1 MGDYGCKLKMDKGT
15 DVLAAQALLLKVF
28 LLVGGPKC
36 SEYVRALSAS
46 IAQWSE
52 FERTNHPCWQLFQ
65 HNANAF
71 NEESG
76 EISLSVL
83 ARELARTGVR
93 SDIEKVAKSF
103 KLVKA
108 KAEVAA
114 DVGVDISGDD
124 FGSDEHGRRI
134 DPEGEEVKATAAFFS
149 GVIRHVLAG
158 AWRHFD
164 KDCGRLDHDK
174 KAARPTVAMAAFPH
188 CFRSVAGLLDGAVGK
203 VKSSVGQFW
212 VAEHVDIWPAAIPA
226 IDFSSDEDDEVQGA
240 GAGAGQVAGEA
251 KSKKRKAAKAPAGA
265 AGGAA
270 KRAKKACGDELVGSV
285 VAVPAWKFGAQW
297 AAHHFQRPSKAV
309 LIGDVT
315 EWDGKRRFDPFSVA
329 MREDKGYI
337 LRLKQSEVEEFRLDG
352 ANAAL
357 AVDTP
362 WKEGVEAE

>member
-1 MGDYGCKLKMDKGT
+1 MDAGS

-28 LLVGGPKC
+28 LLIGGSKC
-36 SEYVRALSAS
+36 SEYVRALTAS
-46 IAQWSE
+46 LAQWSE
-52 FERTNHPCWQLFQ
+52 YERCNHPCWQMFTN
-65 HNANAF
+65 NASVF

-83 ARELARTGVR
+83 AREIARGGVR
-93 SDIEKVAKSF
+93 SDCKKVSQTF

-114 DVGVDISGDD
+114 DIGVDISGGD

-134 DPEGEEVKATAAFFS
+134 DPNGDEVKATAAYFS
-149 GVIRHVLAG
+149 VVIRHALAG
-158 AWRHFD
+158 ALRHYG
-164 KDCGRLDHDK
+164 KDCGFLGKGVRT
-174 KAARPTVAMAAFPH
+174 ARPTEPMAKFPT
-188 CFRSVAGLLDGAVGK
+188 CFGSVSGLLDGAVAK
-203 VKSSVGQFW
+203 LKTSTVGFW
-212 VAEHVDIWPAAIPA
+212 VADHVDIWPGAIPA
-226 IDFSSDEDDEVQGA
+226 IEFDSDDEEEAGGA
-240 GAGAGQVAGEA
+240 GAAGGQAAGVAHPP
-251 KSKKRKAAKAPAGA
+251 KRKAAKDAAGA
-265 AGGAA
+265 DGAA
-270 KRAKKACGDELVGSV
+270 KRAKKASGAELVGSV

-315 EWDGKRRFDPFSVA
+315 EWDSKRRFDPFSVA
-329 MREDKGYI
+329 MRGDKGYV
-337 LRLKQSEVEEFRLDG
+337 LRLKQSEVEEFRLDA